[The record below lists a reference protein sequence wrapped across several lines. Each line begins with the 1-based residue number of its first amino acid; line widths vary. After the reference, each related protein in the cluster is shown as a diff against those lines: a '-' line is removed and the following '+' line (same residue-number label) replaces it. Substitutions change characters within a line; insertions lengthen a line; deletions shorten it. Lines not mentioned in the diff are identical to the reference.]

1 MRFADTRQER
11 VELIKKIERL
21 DEELKKLRLDHDE
34 VLAEHREA
42 IAGHR
47 EAIQRIEDITGGVG
61 ELRNLFF
68 DVYKKNQMDQEKR
81 LNALHW
87 SDNPWIRKTEQTVER
102 DCKRDAELP
111 YYRHIGMKRYRE
123 LYGFFPK
130 QVLTIE
136 YEPTIRTLNKHASIL
151 SSPFMKTSPRFD
163 ELWRHF
169 IDTLAESDY
178 PERYE
183 ANPYSRITQAYRAFW
198 GCLDYEVAEVER
210 VDIDEKDQ
218 RLSNLNPRRTWY
230 QIV

>member
-34 VLAEHREA
+34 VHAEHREA

-111 YYRHIGMKRYRE
+111 YYRHI
-123 LYGFFPK
+123 
-130 QVLTIE
+130 VLTIE

-178 PERYE
+178 PERY
-183 ANPYSRITQAYRAFW
+183 
-198 GCLDYEVAEVER
+198 
-210 VDIDEKDQ
+210 
-218 RLSNLNPRRTWY
+218 
-230 QIV
+230 

>member
-21 DEELKKLRLDHDE
+21 DEELKKLRQDHDA

-61 ELRNLFF
+61 ESRNLFF

-111 YYRHIGMKRYRE
+111 YYTRRIGMKRYRE
-123 LYGFFPK
+123 LYGFGH
-130 QVLTIE
+130 QEVRTIGAYLTL
-136 YEPTIRTLNKHASIL
+136 IRLQS
-151 SSPFMKTSPRFD
+151 
-163 ELWRHF
+163 
-169 IDTLAESDY
+169 
-178 PERYE
+178 
-183 ANPYSRITQAYRAFW
+183 
-198 GCLDYEVAEVER
+198 
-210 VDIDEKDQ
+210 
-218 RLSNLNPRRTWY
+218 
-230 QIV
+230 